1 MITNAFLTCVDTGL
15 RVVDVKILVLLA
27 NSDRPLQTK
36 EIERAIDLR
45 QPEVSIAAKRLIRHG
60 FITEGLN
67 EHNGKKV
74 DRQSYIS
81 LRARQ
86 KRSLRCFMR
95 RLKRTMKKTKKE
107 SCIYA
112 KRLRVVSYDEW

>member
-67 EHNGKKV
+67 EHNGKKG
-74 DRQSYIS
+74 RPTKLYK
-81 LRARQ
+81 LARPPEEIIKVFYEKIKENYEENQ
-86 KRSLRCFMR
+86 KRILHLRKAFEGGE
-95 RLKRTMKKTKKE
+95 L
-107 SCIYA
+107 
-112 KRLRVVSYDEW
+112 